1 MSLDDFDTFYWRLR
15 WEPLVFIVSV
25 PRDISMVVVVSL
37 PGFSV
42 TMLTNRWWVITVL
55 HSVKLYWEGG

>member
-42 TMLTNRWWVITVL
+42 TMLTNRW
-55 HSVKLYWEGG
+55 